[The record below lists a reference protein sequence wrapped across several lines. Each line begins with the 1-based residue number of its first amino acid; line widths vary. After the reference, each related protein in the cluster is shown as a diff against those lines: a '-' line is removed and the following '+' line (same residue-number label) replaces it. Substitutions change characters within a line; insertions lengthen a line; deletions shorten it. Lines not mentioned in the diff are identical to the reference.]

1 MCGIIGV
8 FGREN
13 SLKVDFVSDCNIY
26 NWKEL
31 NKKYRFEAE
40 NDSELLFNLLQKE
53 GLKALDELDGV
64 YAFAF
69 RSKNKLLIA
78 RDIVGVKPVWYN
90 HSDGF
95 CFASEKK
102 ELEKLGIININELNP
117 REIIEYDLDKDRL
130 KFIEREF
137 FSIKPE
143 HKEIIEILSRKLE
156 LKIKEAIS
164 KRIPKRKFG
173 ILFSGGIDS
182 TVLAL
187 LMKKFKQDFTC
198 YTAALDDP
206 NLKEPQDLTYA
217 KKVAKDLGLKLRV
230 IKIKLSDVEKYLKKI
245 VPLIEDPN
253 VVKVGVALTLYVACE
268 KAMKDGCKVIFSGLG
283 SEEIFAGYQRHKESI
298 NVNNECVSGL
308 LKMYERDLYRDD
320 VVTMYNKLEL
330 RVPFLDKTLVDYS
343 LKIPGKYKLVY
354 GHEKYILRLV
364 AKNFG
369 LKDEFAMRK
378 KKAAQYGSNFH
389 KAIQKLTNKNKF
401 KRKSEYLKTFYPTHN
416 VKLGALISSGKDS
429 VYAMYTM
436 MKQNYLVECMIT
448 LESKNLDSYMF
459 HTPTIEL
466 VKLQSEATGI
476 PLVTY
481 TTKGEKEKE
490 LDDLK
495 AAIKKAKE
503 KHKIEGIITGALFSN
518 YQRKRIEKIA
528 DSLSLKIFNPLWHIN
543 QETEMREIVREGF
556 TFIMSKVAA
565 DGLNKSWL
573 NKSITNKEI
582 DDLVKLSEKIGMN
595 IAGEGG
601 EFETLVLDGP
611 IFNKKIN
618 IKKSRIM
625 EEDENTATLMIE
637 KAELLEK

>member
-1 MCGIIGV
+1 
-8 FGREN
+8 
-13 SLKVDFVSDCNIY
+13 
-26 NWKEL
+26 
-31 NKKYRFEAE
+31 
-40 NDSELLFNLLQKE
+40 
-53 GLKALDELDGV
+53 
-64 YAFAF
+64 
-69 RSKNKLLIA
+69 
-78 RDIVGVKPVWYN
+78 
-90 HSDGF
+90 
-95 CFASEKK
+95 
-102 ELEKLGIININELNP
+102 
-117 REIIEYDLDKDRL
+117 
-130 KFIEREF
+130 
-137 FSIKPE
+137 
-143 HKEIIEILSRKLE
+143 
-156 LKIKEAIS
+156 
-164 KRIPKRKFG
+164 
-173 ILFSGGIDS
+173 
-182 TVLAL
+182 
-187 LMKKFKQDFTC
+187 
-198 YTAALDDP
+198 
-206 NLKEPQDLTYA
+206 
-217 KKVAKDLGLKLRV
+217 
-230 IKIKLSDVEKYLKKI
+230 
-245 VPLIEDPN
+245 
-253 VVKVGVALTLYVACE
+253 
-268 KAMKDGCKVIFSGLG
+268 
-283 SEEIFAGYQRHKESI
+283 
-298 NVNNECVSGL
+298 
-308 LKMYERDLYRDD
+308 
-320 VVTMYNKLEL
+320 
-330 RVPFLDKTLVDYS
+330 
-343 LKIPGKYKLVY
+343 
-354 GHEKYILRLV
+354 
-364 AKNFG
+364 
-369 LKDEFAMRK
+369 
-378 KKAAQYGSNFH
+378 
-389 KAIQKLTNKNKF
+389 
-401 KRKSEYLKTFYPTHN
+401 
-416 VKLGALISSGKDS
+416 
-429 VYAMYTM
+429 MYTM